1 MKKYSLI
8 DKDLGN
14 VIMEFD
20 QLTLLCYLNI
30 DIDCIIWSNK
40 KHKEVGYINYKNEVT
55 LYK

>member
-40 KHKEVGYINYKNEVT
+40 NHKEIGYINYKNEVT

>member
-20 QLTLLCYLNI
+20 RLTLLCYLNI

-40 KHKEVGYINYKNEVT
+40 KHKEIGYINYKNEVT